1 MELQTIS
8 QVSKSFG
15 ISTRTLRYYEQLGLI
30 KSIKKE
36 DYAYRTY
43 DEKSLT
49 IIRQIVILRKLQI
62 PLKQIGTILK
72 DENISAALYVFIK
85 KADELQG
92 EIQALSTIK
101 AILDSFIDK
110 LKSSNSSSISLKDNL
125 LSDEMLEELSET
137 LTITKT
143 NFKEE
148 KSMNELN
155 RAEEKL
161 SELNDVRIVYL
172 PPATV
177 AASHYIGEN
186 PENVTSEAIDNFV
199 KSTELYKIKPDMRH
213 YGFNHPNPTETNPVY
228 GYEMW
233 VTIPDDMEVPTPLVK
248 KHFNGGLFAAHMI
261 EFGNFHE
268 WAWLVQWVDNNDKY
282 EVSPSPEGGEVMF
295 GSLEESLNYVNR
307 VQTDAGLEG
316 LQLDLMIPV
325 KEKE

>member
-8 QVSKSFG
+8 QVSKNFG

-62 PLKQIGTILK
+62 PLKQIATILK

-101 AILDSFIDK
+101 DILDSFIDK
-110 LKSSNSSSISLKDNL
+110 LKNCNVSNISLKDNL

-213 YGFNHPNPTETNPVY
+213 YGFNHTNPTETNPVY

-233 VTIPDDMEVPTPLVK
+233 VTIPDDMDVPTPLVK
-248 KHFNGGLFAAHMI
+248 KHFNGGLYAAHMI

-268 WAWLVQWVDNNDKY
+268 WAWLAQWVDSNDKY

-295 GSLEESLNYVNR
+295 ECLEESLNYVNR